1 MSQWHHLKFNIVHL
15 LTPTFKLNKVL
26 LASKT
31 DFPLSHKKNTK
42 RKCIK

>member
-1 MSQWHHLKFNIVHL
+1 MSYWHHLIFNIVHL
-15 LTPTFKLNKVL
+15 LTPTFKLHKVL

-31 DFPLSHKKNTK
+31 DFPLSHKNTK